1 MAMTDVDKTHTE
13 DDPFT
18 RAVAREQ
25 AYRERRSRSSIVG
38 FPTAIF
44 KTFRLVALGAIV
56 AWAGLLAV
64 HWRLLGEPRW
74 LAVMHT
80 MVFGIGCI
88 YLAAVFV
95 MFTVMRRKPEAF
107 GISEVE

>member
-1 MAMTDVDKTHTE
+1 MTDVDKNPAG
-13 DDPFT
+13 DDPFA

-25 AYRERRSRSSIVG
+25 AYRERRSRDSIVG
-38 FPTAIF
+38 FPAVIF
-44 KTFRLVALGAIV
+44 KTFRLVALGAIA
-56 AWAGLLAV
+56 AWAGLLVV
-64 HWRLLGEPRW
+64 HWRVLGEPRW

-95 MFTVMRRKPEAF
+95 MFTVMRKKPEVF
-107 GISEVE
+107 GLAEGD